1 MEMRKNKRIIVSF
14 TSFPKRINNLMPTLK
29 SIFKQTI
36 KPDKIV
42 LWLAETE
49 FKNRE
54 EDLPIYLK
62 NLLRKNKFNIEWC
75 NDLKCHKKYFYALQ
89 KYREDIVILIDDDLI
104 YDNDLIEKLIKSYSE
119 FPYAISAIRTH
130 LMIKNPKNNSFV
142 KYINWPRQTNAFIKK
157 PSMQLFTTT
166 GSGTLIPPN
175 LLKFDL
181 FDEDL
186 INKLCLYSDDLWLK
200 TIEVL
205 SDVPIVQNNE
215 FKGLRLVLKSQK
227 NALFKQNVYDNQ
239 NDIYLK
245 NIVEYIDGKFGKG
258 FLLSKIFDS
267 NIGYNFSS
275 IEDICAAFSNRKY
288 ETNITGIFD
297 KIKIKIKKILK
308 FFI

>member
-1 MEMRKNKRIIVSF
+1 MRINKRIIVSF
-14 TSFPKRINNLMPTLK
+14 TSFPERINNLMPTLK

-42 LWLAETE
+42 LYLAETE

-62 NLLRKNKFNIEWC
+62 NLLKKNKFNIEWC

-89 KYREDIVILIDDDLI
+89 KYCEGIVILIDDDLV
-104 YDNDLIEKLIKSYSE
+104 YDNDLIEKLIKSYLD
-119 FPYAISAIRTH
+119 FPYAVSTIRTH
-130 LMIKNPKNNSFV
+130 LMIKNPKSNSFV

-157 PSMQLFTTT
+157 PSMQLFATT

-181 FDEDL
+181 FDEEL
-186 INKLCLYSDDLWLK
+186 IKKICLYSDDIWLK

-205 SDVPIVQNNE
+205 SNVPVVQSNE
-215 FKGLRLVLKSQK
+215 FKGLKLVLKSQK
-227 NALFKQNVYDNQ
+227 NALFRQNVCNNK
-239 NDIYLK
+239 NDIYMK

-267 NIGYNFSS
+267 NIGYNLSS
-275 IEDICAAFSNRKY
+275 IEDICAAFLNRKY
-288 ETNITGIFD
+288 EKNITGIFD
-297 KIKIKIKKILK
+297 KIKIKIKKVLK
-308 FFI
+308 IFI